1 MSDYEITTQSDFE
14 EFDLNDFNLEDDD
27 FDYVNDF

>member
-14 EFDLNDFNLEDDD
+14 EFDLEEFDLEDDD
-27 FDYVNDF
+27 EYDYID